1 MLAGCGVVREKQV
14 NETNSTDNEFTTYRV
29 VNDYIDTEIQVD
41 SANQSS
47 GYGIIYIKYH
57 LFPYFEFCRYFVFN
71 NSITSGSSNLFPDCL
86 I

>member
-1 MLAGCGVVREKQV
+1 MEKKLIGLLTIIMICGTMLAGCGVVREKQV

-57 LFPYFEFCRYFVFN
+57 L
-71 NSITSGSSNLFPDCL
+71 L
-86 I
+86 